1 VRAPAYT
8 WSLNQIK
15 GGCVQA
21 GVYKIMGRNPK
32 LIVQCCWFIFYGE
45 VEVADLESPPPGPP
59 SPRPRKYPMAAWPC
73 KKVCVAQLK

>member
-45 VEVADLESPPPGPP
+45 VEVADLESPPPPAPPAPGPVSTLWP
-59 SPRPRKYPMAAWPC
+59 PGHVRKY
-73 KKVCVAQLK
+73 VLHS